1 MLFVSPIIFGV
12 NDWKDDDPRIHKDV
26 NCIYKDHRTY
36 LDIIYELIKA
46 DMLES
51 DLVKVGGTAEERSE
65 RQCFKSKTTMENK
78 LVDEI
83 AEELKA
89 ERVVTTNKVHEH
101 IMRRFM
107 KKE

>member
-1 MLFVSPIIFGV
+1 MTDTRHESYPKYPDRLEVEFSDGTRH
-12 NDWKDDDPRIHKDV
+12 WYR
-26 NCIYKDHRTY
+26 
-36 LDIIYELIKA
+36 YERSGDTTQQMIK
-46 DMLES
+46 
-51 DLVKVGGTAEERSE
+51 EERNKVTDKFV
-65 RQCFKSKTTMENK
+65 QIFKSRTTMENK

-89 ERVVTTNKVHEH
+89 ERSVTTNKVHEH